1 VSAGRIRAVV
11 FDLGHTI
18 WDYAPRDDA
27 RRLNVL
33 RLHQRLVDALGKAPE
48 PQALDRALGAV
59 ILRWV
64 ERWRGGQLEQ
74 PPGASM
80 VQEALESLGVGASDA
95 LSRDLAAII
104 FGAELDFPV
113 VEPDSLWAIATLH
126 ERGLALGCVTN
137 TILLESAIRDALYR
151 LGLLRYISS
160 VVVSSAVGYQKPHPA
175 LFRQVLDDIGVP
187 AQQIV
192 FVGDRLVEDVG
203 GAQAAGMRAVL
214 THQFRQEQP
223 ADGSP
228 QPDAVIQRLSGLPDV
243 IERLQT

>member
-1 VSAGRIRAVV
+1 MSAGRVRAVV

-18 WDYAPRDDA
+18 WDYAPRDDS

-33 RLHQRLVDALGKAPE
+33 RLYRRLVDAFGDAPE
-48 PQALDRALGAV
+48 PAALDRALGEV

-64 ERWRGGQLEQ
+64 ERWRSGQLEQ
-74 PPGASM
+74 PPG
-80 VQEALESLGVGASDA
+80 EALVREALASLGVNAPDA
-95 LSRDLAAII
+95 LSRELAAII

-113 VEPDSLWAIATLH
+113 VAPDSLWAIATLH

-175 LFRQVLDDIGVP
+175 LFRQALDDIGIP
-187 AQQIV
+187 AGEVV

-214 THQFRQEQP
+214 THQFRQEQA

-228 QPDAVIQRLSGLPDV
+228 EPDAIIRRLSELPDV
-243 IERLQT
+243 IESFDP